1 MLATWVLT
9 GQPETELVSLLLVTE
24 VYTLPGYVDIF
35 RRMPGR
41 MPQMFLQRR
50 EIAVES
56 TTEGNSSTGRTDSHS
71 VPARGIGMILR
82 SSRRRAASFQFQQ
95 TQNFHSVP
103 VLEGLTF
110 LFQHNKY

>member
-1 MLATWVLT
+1 MLTLLVCVCT

-71 VPARGIGMILR
+71 VPAKGTHRND
-82 SSRRRAASFQFQQ
+82 SPFQQ
-95 TQNFHSVP
+95 M
-103 VLEGLTF
+103 
-110 LFQHNKY
+110 